1 MSYIESSEW
10 DEVNEELE
18 EYEEGAGES
27 VLRNERELF
36 ISEWMN
42 KGTSHRRL
50 ELNNII

>member
-10 DEVNEELE
+10 DETETELD
-18 EYEEGAGES
+18 EYEEDAGEA

-42 KGTSHRRL
+42 KGTSHQRL